1 MLRVVVLGAA
11 AGGGV
16 PQWNC
21 GCPVCRAARSE
32 HPELQSTQASIAVS
46 ADGEHWFLINASPDL
61 RQQLIATP
69 QLHPRAGKLRHSP
82 IAGVILTNGE
92 IDAVAGLLS
101 MREGSPFTIYAHG
114 KVLAILG
121 DNSIFNVLN
130 AKNVK
135 RQPIELDTTFE
146 PALPD
151 GAPSGIEILPFAAP
165 GKSAWYLEGKAHPA
179 GDTGAGDTLGLRI
192 GDKAT
197 GKYFYFLAACAGV
210 TDDLKSRL
218 AGAPL
223 IFFDGTVWRDDELI
237 VAGLGN
243 KTGQG
248 MGHIAMSGDG
258 GAIEALS
265 GLDIGRK
272 VFLHINNSNPA
283 LLHDSAERKT
293 SRARGLAN
301 SRRWNGDYAVNAMT
315 LNGMT
320 AFSLAGS
327 APLNSAEE
335 LEAALR
341 HIGATRYH
349 NLHPFH
355 RLLHG
360 GKLNK
365 GQVQAW
371 ALNRYFYQST
381 IPIKDAVVISRF
393 RDRGIRMEWRHRIED
408 HDGDLGAEGGI
419 ERWLKLTEG
428 LGLDSAY
435 VESTEGIL
443 PATRFAVEA
452 YVHFVPRQDARWKP
466 SPRR

>member
-32 HPELQSTQASIAVS
+32 YPELQSTQASIALS

-69 QLHPRAGKLRHSP
+69 QLHPRLGKLRHSP
-82 IAGVILTNGE
+82 ISGVILTNGE

-101 MREGSPFTIYAHG
+101 MREGSPFTIYAHA

-121 DNSIFNVLN
+121 DNSIFNVLSE
-130 AKNVK
+130 KNVR
-135 RQPIELDTTFE
+135 RQPIEIDRTFE

-151 GAPSGIEILPFAAP
+151 GSPSGIEVLPFAVA
-165 GKSAWYLEGKAHPA
+165 GKGAWYLEGKAHPA
-179 GDTGAGDTLGLRI
+179 GNDGAGDTLGLRI

-197 GKYFYFLAACAGV
+197 GKYFYFLAACASV

-237 VAGLGN
+237 AAGLGN

-248 MGHIAMSGDG
+248 MGHIAMSGDD

-283 LLHDSAERKT
+283 LLHDSVERKQAERAGWQIPADGT
-293 SRARGLAN
+293 EI
-301 SRRWNGDYAVNAMT
+301 T
-315 LNGMT
+315 L
-320 AFSLAGS
+320 
-327 APLNSAEE
+327 
-335 LEAALR
+335 
-341 HIGATRYH
+341 
-349 NLHPFH
+349 
-355 RLLHG
+355 
-360 GKLNK
+360 
-365 GQVQAW
+365 
-371 ALNRYFYQST
+371 
-381 IPIKDAVVISRF
+381 
-393 RDRGIRMEWRHRIED
+393 
-408 HDGDLGAEGGI
+408 
-419 ERWLKLTEG
+419 
-428 LGLDSAY
+428 
-435 VESTEGIL
+435 
-443 PATRFAVEA
+443 
-452 YVHFVPRQDARWKP
+452 
-466 SPRR
+466 